1 MPWGVRYTGELGT
14 AICERLARGESLRKM
29 CAEPGYPD
37 RHTIARWTRE
47 HPQFREQ
54 YEQARLLWAD
64 ELFEEIAELAAQ
76 ARQLAEDA
84 EARGFNAHAAVGALR
99 EEIRA
104 KMWVCARLR
113 PDKYGDRV
121 STEITGPGGKS
132 LIPGRQSDPQLAAQA
147 VMLLMEGAAAS
158 GTATE
163 LQLPHARTRIED
175 ASGEGDEAGAMHEK
189 PSCT

>member
-1 MPWGVRYTGELGT
+1 MPYGVRYTDELGA

-47 HPQFREQ
+47 HPEFREQ

-64 ELFEEIAELAAQ
+64 ELFEEIAGLGEE
-76 ARQLAEDA
+76 ARRVA
-84 EARGFNAHAAVGALR
+84 EAADAKGHNSNAAVAAIR

-121 STEITGPGGKS
+121 STEITGPGGKD
-132 LIPGRQSDPQLAAQA
+132 LIPERAADPDRTAALFVSLVRGLPA
-147 VMLLMEGAAAS
+147 SALRARVGDNSEGADDA
-158 GTATE
+158 G
-163 LQLPHARTRIED
+163 ED
-175 ASGEGDEAGAMHEK
+175 
-189 PSCT
+189 